1 MSTRIPNAVPCL
13 RGNEWTYLKE
23 CLDTNWV
30 SSAGPFVDRFE
41 REVAERVGVPHA
53 VAVVNGSA
61 ALHIA
66 LLAAGVRAGDAVLV
80 PSLTFIATV
89 NAIAHCGAQPV
100 FMDVEAVAW
109 GMDPDKTADFLAR
122 EGLLRA

>member
-80 PSLTFIATV
+80 PSLTFIALDGQGYETL
-89 NAIAHCGAQPV
+89 NPSC
-100 FMDVEAVAW
+100 
-109 GMDPDKTADFLAR
+109 
-122 EGLLRA
+122 